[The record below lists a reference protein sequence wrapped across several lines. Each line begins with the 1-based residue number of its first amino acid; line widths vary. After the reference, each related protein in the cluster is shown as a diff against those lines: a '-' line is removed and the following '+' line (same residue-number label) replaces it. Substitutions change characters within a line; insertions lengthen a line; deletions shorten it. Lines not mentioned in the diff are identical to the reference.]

1 MVHQFYQTRVI
12 DEFVLR
18 GNAATLKCLVP
29 SFVSDFVQVVEWV
42 ADDGSSFAPSR
53 ADDGYGNARVKPAA
67 PRGLTWPPCSVRS
80 RVSAPHP
87 ASRAQ
92 GRATLRSLRLY
103 PPPDCRPAGPSWLL
117 QW

>member
-1 MVHQFYQTRVI
+1 MIRPLTVWTWFPGGPAVVHQFYQTRVI

-42 ADDGSSFAPSR
+42 ADDGSSFASSR

-67 PRGLTWPPCSVRS
+67 C
-80 RVSAPHP
+80 
-87 ASRAQ
+87 Q
-92 GRATLRSLRLY
+92 Q
-103 PPPDCRPAGPSWLL
+103 RPAD
-117 QW
+117 